1 MARSRTLTEIA
12 DEAYRLADAEGM
24 TARHP
29 RADVVRWTNKGL
41 AELYDLLVSARG
53 LEWYRAS
60 TTIALV
66 AGTTDYALPAAF
78 YALLGARMLDGGAL
92 LPMSQGASAELRDG
106 YLQGGAGPRLYQLA
120 GANITILPV
129 PSSGSLVLDYVP
141 AFVDLADDGV
151 ATFDGV
157 NGWETYGSIFAARL
171 MSIKDSD
178 ETKLAM
184 LTGELSGMAQRVRG
198 LARKR
203 DVSAPTR
210 VRDVRGMAAHA
221 AARRWR

>member
-1 MARSRTLTEIA
+1 M
-12 DEAYRLADAEGM
+12 
-24 TARHP
+24 
-29 RADVVRWTNKGL
+29 
-41 AELYDLLVSARG
+41 
-53 LEWYRAS
+53 
-60 TTIALV
+60 
-66 AGTTDYALPAAF
+66 
-78 YALLGARMLDGGAL
+78 
-92 LPMSQGASAELRDG
+92 
-106 YLQGGAGPRLYQLA
+106 
-120 GANITILPV
+120 

-141 AFVDLADDGV
+141 AFVDLADDGA

-184 LTGELSGMAQRVRG
+184 LTGELAGMAQRVRG